1 MVLPQNIV
9 HDRRLPDNKDSRLRV
24 EAKDRIASLA
34 DSFHHEIS
42 KWFEHNKPSQIVK
55 NCLTC
60 HHVDKDTH
68 RCKKFNMLP
77 PLHVT
82 VGDTKCEA
90 YWDAE
95 DIPF

>member
-1 MVLPQNIV
+1 MVQHQNIV
-9 HDRRLPDNKDSRLRV
+9 HDRRIPEDKPLRA
-24 EAKDRIASLA
+24 EAKDRIATLA
-34 DSFHHEIS
+34 DSFHSEIT
-42 KWFEHNKPSQIVK
+42 KWFEHNKPSKVFPT
-55 NCLTC
+55 CLTC
-60 HHVDKDTH
+60 HHVDKATH
-68 RCKKFNMLP
+68 MCNKFKILP